1 MKFTITAKD
10 YNEIVKLGKLFAA
23 GKLYSRE
30 SLQYI
35 HLWVSPGE
43 ACVELFAESSD
54 GHVYGCVNAQFE
66 SYEDDHKQPK
76 DFLLP
81 ATITK
86 AFAGSTIEFNVGDDQ
101 IVIREIQKNDQVL
114 TTNIKKEFA
123 GVYPDFKK
131 VLPDK
136 ETSSKAQI
144 FSGKTFAKLAGFFGS
159 DEQFNVWFRETA
171 LYLGNENK
179 ICVSMAVKRGEI
191 ENVLR
196 R

>member
-23 GKLYSRE
+23 GKTHYSE
-30 SLQYI
+30 ALQYI
-35 HLWVSPGE
+35 HVYLTPGPEWLELYAE
-43 ACVELFAESSD
+43 ASD
-54 GHVYGCVNAQFE
+54 GVVYGCVNAQLIE
-66 SYEDDHKQPK
+66 YDPDGYEQP

-81 ATITK
+81 CAAK
-86 AFAGSTIEFNVGDDQ
+86 AFAGSNVKFEVNENN
-101 IVIREIQKNDQVL
+101 IVINEIQKTGSVL
-114 TTNIKKEFA
+114 KSEYKNEFP
-123 GVYPDFKK
+123 GIYPDFGKI
-131 VLPDK
+131 LPNK
-136 ETSSKAQI
+136 ETEAKAQI

-159 DEQFNVWFRETA
+159 DEQFNVWFRENV

-179 ICVSMAVKRGEI
+179 ICLSTAVKRGEL